1 MKRQAMILL
10 PALAAWLAG
19 CNSEPSDGRMIGVLA
34 WDRVELSNEAA
45 EPIRDIPV
53 HEGQRVDA
61 GSLLVQLDT
70 RRAHAALDRTT
81 ARRRHA
87 EAVLDELNR
96 GARPEQIAQA
106 RATLAGAAASV
117 TETQRE
123 LARQQQLAKQHL
135 TSPEQVDK
143 ANSAW
148 QRAVADRD
156 AVAQRLA
163 ELEHGATA
171 EERRQAEEG
180 LAAARADEQ
189 EARLSLERL
198 SIRAPRSGQVDALPF
213 EVGERPPVG
222 ATLAVL
228 LVGEA
233 PYARLY
239 VPEPL
244 RGRVAV
250 GSAMR
255 VRVDGRA
262 DEYTGRVRSI
272 TSDPAFTPFF
282 ALSERD
288 RSRLVYLAEVTL
300 LNAADLP
307 AGLPL
312 EARLTK
318 DDQ

>member
-1 MKRQAMILL
+1 MKRQAIILL
-10 PALAAWLAG
+10 PALAVWLAG
-19 CNSEPSDGRMIGVLA
+19 CDSGSSNERMMGELA

-53 HEGQRVDA
+53 HEGQQVDA
-61 GSLLVQLDT
+61 GSLLAQLDT
-70 RRAHAALDRTT
+70 RRAQAALDRTT

-87 EAVLDELNR
+87 EAVLAELNR
-96 GARPEQIAQA
+96 GVRPEQIAQA
-106 RATLAGAAASV
+106 RATLAGALASV

-135 TSPEQVDK
+135 ASPEQVDK

-148 QRAVADRD
+148 QQAVANRD
-156 AVAQRLA
+156 ATAQHLA

-171 EERRQAEEG
+171 EERRQAEES

-198 SIRAPRSGQVDALPF
+198 SIRAPRSGRVDALPF
-213 EVGERPPVG
+213 EVGERPPMG
-222 ATLAVL
+222 STLVVL

-244 RGRVAV
+244 RSRVAV

-255 VRVDGRA
+255 VRVDGREG
-262 DEYTGRVRSI
+262 EYAGRVRRI

-282 ALSERD
+282 ALSEHD

-312 EARLTK
+312 EAQLPK
-318 DDQ
+318 DVQ